1 MNVEQVKSID
11 EAMGL
16 AIEHSYQVKGTTYP
30 NPPVGAVI
38 VDPNGRIVGAGG
50 TEPAGGD
57 HAEVVALRRAG
68 GLATGAIVVV
78 TMEPCNHYGKTP
90 PCVNALIEARVGTVV
105 YAVADPNGIAGGG
118 AGRLSA
124 AGLQVR
130 SGVLAEQVAAGP
142 LREWLH
148 KQRTGLPHVTWKY
161 ATSIDGRSAAADG
174 SSQWISSE
182 AARLDLHRRRAIAD
196 AILVGTGTVLADD
209 PAQLLD
215 VWRRKD
221 MPTKPAPVLIFVP
234 GGAWVHG
241 SRAIQGYAVLS
252 RLAAQGWVCLSIDY
266 RVAPHHRWPRHILD
280 VKTAIA
286 WARANVDKFG
296 GDRNFIAVAGC
307 SAGGHLSAL
316 AGLTAND
323 PQYQAELPEGS
334 DTSVDAVVGIYGR
347 YDWEDRSTPERARFV
362 DFLERVVVQRTI
374 DRHPEVFRDASPIQ
388 RVTRNA
394 PPFLVIHGS
403 RDCVIPVEQARSF
416 VERLRAVSR
425 SQVGYLELPGAGHG
439 FDLLD
444 GARTGPTAHAIA
456 LFLNQVHRSRA
467 QFAKEVI

>member
-30 NPPVGAVI
+30 KPPVGAVI

-68 GLATGAIVVV
+68 GLAAGAIVVV

-196 AILVGTGTVLADD
+196 AILVGTGFAAGDRSGAARPVAARHLPIA
-209 PAQLLD
+209 AHAG
-215 VWRRKD
+215 RRTRRSVD
-221 MPTKPAPVLIFVP
+221 HRRAGRNRIRF
-234 GGAWVHG
+234 GA
-241 SRAIQGYAVLS
+241 SRFRQRCTTNDRRPRRAVL
-252 RLAAQGWVCLSIDY
+252 GW
-266 RVAPHHRWPRHILD
+266 R
-280 VKTAIA
+280 T
-286 WARANVDKFG
+286 
-296 GDRNFIAVAGC
+296 
-307 SAGGHLSAL
+307 
-316 AGLTAND
+316 
-323 PQYQAELPEGS
+323 
-334 DTSVDAVVGIYGR
+334 
-347 YDWEDRSTPERARFV
+347 RS
-362 DFLERVVVQRTI
+362 
-374 DRHPEVFRDASPIQ
+374 
-388 RVTRNA
+388 
-394 PPFLVIHGS
+394 
-403 RDCVIPVEQARSF
+403 
-416 VERLRAVSR
+416 
-425 SQVGYLELPGAGHG
+425 
-439 FDLLD
+439 
-444 GARTGPTAHAIA
+444 
-456 LFLNQVHRSRA
+456 
-467 QFAKEVI
+467 